1 MYFRYLSGCGVH
13 KVNIQGALF
22 MLETFTVQLA
32 ENTTADVLAQ
42 GHCAAAYAYWQD
54 WCTTDP
60 ASRAFIDAEA
70 RRFGR
75 PVGLSPYASLI
86 FATVHANYS
95 VRLGLVSS
103 TILSVGFG
111 VKDVVEQLGAD
122 VSMAS
127 PRFMPLWDELKKRED
142 EVLAEER
149 KRQGKVAREANAYV
163 CAAEGCKVEGQ
174 HKTALRACAGQC
186 PPDLKPHYCS
196 RECQK
201 RVGRSLAAEHG

>member
-1 MYFRYLSGCGVH
+1 
-13 KVNIQGALF
+13 
-22 MLETFTVQLA
+22 MLETLTVQLA

-42 GHCAAAYAYWQD
+42 GHCAAAYAYSQD

-122 VSMAS
+122 ISMAS
-127 PRFMPLWDELKKRED
+127 SRFMPLWDELKKRED

-149 KRQGKVAREANAYV
+149 RRQGKVAREANAYV
-163 CAAEGCKVEGQ
+163 CAAEGCKVEGL
-174 HKTALRACAGQC
+174 HKVALRAFAGQC

-201 RVGRSLAAEHG
+201 RVGRPFDAEPGWLCAHWSFDV